1 MEDTF
6 NNHYINLVEK
16 SSKMKPVNVA
26 ILNGLS
32 DNDKITNIIIEPYE
46 NDHSVK
52 EIFGKNTVPYSFKF
66 HSVTQCQHS

>member
-1 MEDTF
+1 
-6 NNHYINLVEK
+6 
-16 SSKMKPVNVA
+16 MKPVNAA
-26 ILNGLS
+26 ILNVLS

-66 HSVTQCQHS
+66 HSVTQCEHS